1 MPNDNIENANFENK
15 TEMRD
20 IQFLSINVCG
30 LKSKLLCPD
39 FISFI
44 GKYDIIGVQ
53 ESKLDDVDKIQVPGY
68 QVFSNNRKALSRY
81 RSGGITLLVKLQWL
95 PYITVH
101 KFDSKLILWFTISKR
116 IMMTHQDL
124 QCGIVYI
131 PPYHSK
137 YAHNDPYLEMQNEI
151 NKYMLNSQNII
162 LFGDFNSRT
171 SSLDDF
177 VICDSFICD
186 IQGNDELFMEN
197 QDVLNCFEIYDI
209 PLKRKT
215 SDHSTNFYGQQ
226 MIDFCKYNNIF
237 ILNGRMDKDI
247 ETPKLTCKDRST
259 VDYFISTVQN
269 FPLIHDFE
277 ILDFS
282 MLFSDAH
289 CPITLSLNILAYTN
303 ATHTHIP
310 NSEPKIKL
318 WDESKSRHFVENIRQ
333 SDVDEILQS
342 ITLENMSIATVN
354 DTVQKIETLFISNS
368 KNTFG
373 VKKPY
378 KNTTNKSWFNA
389 ECQNARNVYHYTRK
403 MYNKNKTQFN
413 KNRLKIMSKEYKN
426 KISKNVKNFKN
437 SRIEKLRNLQKTNS
451 KEYWKIINSVE
462 QKETRRP
469 PLKDLYTYF
478 KNLNSREYSQSFDD
492 ATGRKSA

>member
-81 RSGGITLLVKLQWL
+81 RSGGITLLVRLQWL

-116 IMMTHQDL
+116 IMMNHQDL

-137 YAHNDPYLEMQNEI
+137 YAHNDPDLEMLNEI

-197 QDVLNCFEIYDI
+197 QDVLNCFE
-209 PLKRKT
+209 K
-215 SDHSTNFYGQQ
+215 
-226 MIDFCKYNNIF
+226 
-237 ILNGRMDKDI
+237 
-247 ETPKLTCKDRST
+247 
-259 VDYFISTVQN
+259 
-269 FPLIHDFE
+269 
-277 ILDFS
+277 
-282 MLFSDAH
+282 
-289 CPITLSLNILAYTN
+289 
-303 ATHTHIP
+303 
-310 NSEPKIKL
+310 
-318 WDESKSRHFVENIRQ
+318 
-333 SDVDEILQS
+333 
-342 ITLENMSIATVN
+342 
-354 DTVQKIETLFISNS
+354 
-368 KNTFG
+368 
-373 VKKPY
+373 
-378 KNTTNKSWFNA
+378 
-389 ECQNARNVYHYTRK
+389 
-403 MYNKNKTQFN
+403 
-413 KNRLKIMSKEYKN
+413 
-426 KISKNVKNFKN
+426 
-437 SRIEKLRNLQKTNS
+437 
-451 KEYWKIINSVE
+451 
-462 QKETRRP
+462 
-469 PLKDLYTYF
+469 
-478 KNLNSREYSQSFDD
+478 
-492 ATGRKSA
+492 